1 MFRMSFR
8 MSRQFVPCSHAKDE
22 HQDQQALYPMSTSF
36 PFVQILSLQVSELR
50 AAQSGQ
56 AEQAADAML
65 SSFLIK
71 TLFYCRSQSCET
83 HNPVRQ
89 SRQLRSLKLKLRNQR
104 SLPETR
110 NSTSRQPYSRTRY
123 VSGGS
128 TGGGV
133 CPYS

>member
-89 SRQLRSLKLKLRNQR
+89 SRQLMLCCPHFLLKPSFIAGLRAA
-104 SLPETR
+104 
-110 NSTSRQPYSRTRY
+110 SRTIR
-123 VSGGS
+123 SGRAGS
-128 TGGGV
+128 
-133 CPYS
+133 